1 MAKIPGGGGGGEAR
15 SGGARGTT
23 MRSRRRARGR
33 ARGGGG
39 GRRGRGGGAPRAGKE
54 GKGTC
59 VGLFKRLHVPNA
71 KKIRCEVGNL
81 VQLVCELSSF
91 NGDLQSLRS
100 LKGLFPCLLRWLRA
114 FRSCVTCYK
123 PIKSIVGAPMGSVL
137 RSAGWLA
144 EWLAGFPGNNCAI
157 SSQPRNHLPGRVTAC
172 KRTTPSSVLT

>member
-23 MRSRRRARGR
+23 TTRRRRARGR

-59 VGLFKRLHVPNA
+59 VGLFKRLHVPNVGRRL

-123 PIKSIVGAPMGSVL
+123 PIKSIVGAPMGSVPWSDGWL
-137 RSAGWLA
+137 TGWLA
-144 EWLAGFPGNNCAI
+144 FREITAQLARSHAI
-157 SSQPRNHLPGRVTAC
+157 TSLGG
-172 KRTTPSSVLT
+172 